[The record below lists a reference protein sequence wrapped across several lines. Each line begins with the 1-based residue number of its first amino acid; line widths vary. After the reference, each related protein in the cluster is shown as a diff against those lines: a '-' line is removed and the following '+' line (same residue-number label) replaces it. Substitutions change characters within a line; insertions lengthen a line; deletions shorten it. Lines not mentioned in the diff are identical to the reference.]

1 MAETVTQQDAAEAG
15 STVQD
20 QTKAKV
26 GEQALWR
33 ELAYRRNDGIDVR
46 LLWLKDVEPPQV
58 KVDVADSKTGD
69 EFSVPV
75 RQGEN
80 ALDVFNHPY
89 AYAANLFLEKA

>member
-1 MAETVTQQDAAEAG
+1 
-15 STVQD
+15 
-20 QTKAKV
+20 
-26 GEQALWR
+26 
-33 ELAYRRNDGIDVR
+33 
-46 LLWLKDVEPPQV
+46 VEPPQV